1 MTERL
6 YKELTN
12 DSQKIHNITGLNVE
26 LKEHQKTAIYA
37 MLEFEMT
44 GKVMVKEHNYYYL
57 PPLYAS
63 HSLEIESNFGILAD
77 KVGSGKTIMIVG
89 LIVNRL
95 IPNNINKII
104 ESSQYSMIRC
114 IDNDLTIKTNIIAI
128 PHGLMSQWSEEFK
141 KSNLKVL
148 LISDRKNIAKI
159 ESILITDDVD
169 EKNCIEY
176 YDVIIISCTMYSDYI
191 NKITSYNIK
200 FKWSR
205 IIIDEIITIKL
216 PSVFNYNCN
225 FLWFITG
232 TPNGLNRTKKMYL
245 KNIINGASSI
255 VLDNILVKNND
266 DFVDMSSDLP
276 KINYITIK
284 CHTPEQYKIIN
295 KYVNRSIID
304 MLNAGNMEEAI
315 TKLNCNIRTTDNIL
329 DVLTNKLKKDLHNK
343 KLELEYEKNIIPS
356 NMIEH
361 NEKLKNIEMSI
372 DNLIMKINNLTDRIK
387 QYNESSC
394 PICYE
399 DIETPIITYCCN
411 NSFCIM
417 CLTKCTRCPFCR
429 KEIKYNECTI
439 INESATKKSEK
450 QIKKKLC
457 NKNDILISIIKNKP
471 HGKFI
476 IFSNYDNT
484 FISIEQLL
492 KENNITHS
500 RITGANKTIN
510 NTITKYKNNE
520 IQVLMLNSTNYGSG
534 LNLEMTT
541 DVIIYH
547 QLSLDLEIQVI
558 GRAQRPVRD
567 TSLNVYYLMFENE
580 QYNTLIKPKDI
591 TVYTDDYNMLYDH
604 INGKNDSYEYV
615 LTN

>member
-12 DSQKIHNITGLNVE
+12 DSKKIHDITGLNIE
-26 LKEHQKTAIYA
+26 LKEHQKTAICA

-44 GKVMVKEHNYYYL
+44 GRVTVKEQIYYRRET
-57 PPLYAS
+57 
-63 HSLEIESNFGILAD
+63 HSIEIESNFGILAD

-95 IPNNINKII
+95 TPNNINKII
-104 ESSQYSMIRC
+104 ESSQYSMVRC
-114 IDNDLTIKTNIIAI
+114 IDDDRTIKTNIIAI
-128 PHGLMSQWSEEFK
+128 PHSLMLQWSEEFK

-148 LISDRKNIAKI
+148 LISDKKSIAKI
-159 ESILITDDVD
+159 ESILIMDDVD

-176 YDVIIISCTMYSDYI
+176 YDVIIVSCTMYRDYI
-191 NKITSYNIK
+191 DKIKSYNVK

-225 FLWFITG
+225 FIWFITA
-232 TPNGLNRTKKMYL
+232 TPNGLNRTKRMYL
-245 KNIINGASSI
+245 KNIINGASSL

-266 DFVDMSSDLP
+266 DFVDMSSNLP
-276 KINYITIK
+276 EINYITIR

-343 KLELEYEKNIIPS
+343 KLELEYETNIIPS
-356 NMIEH
+356 NMTEH
-361 NEKLKNIEMSI
+361 NEKLKSIEMSI
-372 DNLIMKINNLTDRIK
+372 DKLIMKINDLTERIK
-387 QYNESSC
+387 QYKESSC

-417 CLTKCTRCPFCR
+417 CLTKCTQCPFCR

-439 INESATKKSEK
+439 INESATKNFEK

-471 HGKFI
+471 NGKFI

-484 FISIEQLL
+484 FINIEHLL

-500 RITGANKTIN
+500 KIIGTNRTIN

-520 IQVLMLNSTNYGSG
+520 IQVLMLNSMNYGSG

-604 INGKNDSYEYV
+604 INNI
-615 LTN
+615 